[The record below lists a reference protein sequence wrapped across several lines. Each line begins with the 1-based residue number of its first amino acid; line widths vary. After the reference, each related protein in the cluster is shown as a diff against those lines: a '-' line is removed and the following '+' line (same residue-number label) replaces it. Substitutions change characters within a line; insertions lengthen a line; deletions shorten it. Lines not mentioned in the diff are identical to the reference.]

1 MALEVDRDIVWSL
14 FSVCLSDLLPLVLRV
29 RFMDLALV
37 KGCVVFVSIMLV
49 RFCISSTE
57 LAS

>member
-1 MALEVDRDIVWSL
+1 MALEVDRNIVWSL
-14 FSVCLSDLLPLVLRV
+14 FDVCLSDLLPLVLRV

-49 RFCISSTE
+49 RFCSSSTK